1 MKVVQLGCGITGLV
15 CAEELAKNKKVSELV
30 LADLDTAPAKALA
43 ERLKSRNVTVTKT
56 DARDLKS
63 LRKLIRDADLLV
75 SSVSWMLNRE
85 IITLAA
91 KTNTNY
97 IEFSMGLPEDFI
109 DDPKKYIGETKATIL
124 SCMGEDPGIS
134 DVFDRH
140 SANLLDRVDRIRVL
154 DGDNAAPRAIL
165 RRFPSDGNNRTAD
178 GYRFFS
184 LWSPEDLMDELAT
197 PAAVYR
203 NGEMIHIPPLSSS
216 DFYDFPP
223 PVGRLKVFN
232 TDHEETYL
240 MSKLIKGV
248 RDVDFRLALDEEF
261 VGVVRALQLVGI
273 HRRDVVDVKGVKV
286 RPIDVLAAL
295 MPKPIDL
302 IGKIKGHAAIVVET
316 TGIKDGKS
324 TTVKMS
330 LSMSHEKAYEIAHSN
345 ATGYLVGIGGAI
357 GAEMLLDGKIE
368 RHGAVFPEQIDSEEF
383 LRRLREKGLEVNE
396 QIISV

>member
-1 MKVVQLGCGITGLV
+1 MRVVQLGCGITGLV

-85 IITLAA
+85 IIILAA

-109 DDPKKYIGETKATIL
+109 DDPKKYIGETEATIL

-134 DVFDRH
+134 DVFARH
-140 SANLLDRVDRIRVL
+140 SANLLDRVDRIRVM
-154 DGDNAAPRAIL
+154 DGDN
-165 RRFPSDGNNRTAD
+165 GTAD

-203 NGEMIHIPPLSSS
+203 NGEMIYIPPLSSS

-248 RDVDFRLALDEEF
+248 RDVDFCLALGEEF

-286 RPIDVLAAL
+286 RPIDVLGTL
-295 MPKPIDL
+295 MPKPTDL

-316 TGIKDGKS
+316 TGIKGGKS

-396 QIISV
+396 QTISA